1 MRGVRVKIEG
11 DNPEHAVFSPDGR
24 FVYVSA
30 EEDDKLEVIDVAARK
45 LVAQL
50 KVGTRPRGIA
60 FTPDGAKAYVA
71 CERADT
77 VYVIDARQHKILR
90 TIKAGLRSNGLAMHP
105 DGKRL
110 YLTNGGDAQRHGDR
124 HGQGQGRRDHPGR
137 PAAWNMGLTATGR
150 SSTWRTGGPTACR
163 SSTRRRTPS

>member
-1 MRGVRVKIEG
+1 
-11 DNPEHAVFSPDGR
+11 VFSPDGR

-50 KVGTRPRGIA
+50 KVGNRPRGIA

-77 VYVIDARQHKILR
+77 VYVLDARQHRILG
-90 TIKAGLRSNGLAMHP
+90 TIKAGPRSNGLAMH
-105 DGKRL
+105 R
-110 YLTNGGDAQRHGDR
+110 
-124 HGQGQGRRDHPGR
+124 
-137 PAAWNMGLTATGR
+137 TA
-150 SSTWRTGGPTACR
+150 SAC
-163 SSTRRRTPS
+163 T

>member
-1 MRGVRVKIEG
+1 MAFRVKIGGE
-11 DNPEHAVFSPDGR
+11 NPEHAVFSPDGR

-90 TIKAGLRSNGLAMHP
+90 TIKAGLRSNGLA
-105 DGKRL
+105 
-110 YLTNGGDAQRHGDR
+110 DAS
-124 HGQGQGRRDHPGR
+124 GRQ
-137 PAAWNMGLTATGR
+137 AGL
-150 SSTWRTGGPTACR
+150 SHQ
-163 SSTRRRTPS
+163 RRRRATSW